1 MAKRALASKLVTL
14 AGAATIA
21 SLLFWMALY
30 LIGPAILIVNVVVLL
45 AGIPWFT
52 RHFSDGWTLA
62 ERAIIACI
70 VSAQAGLVVATLV
83 RIAPVVA
90 KHAL

>member
-1 MAKRALASKLVTL
+1 MAQRAHASKVLTL
-14 AGAATIA
+14 AGAATMA

-30 LIGPAILIVNVVVLL
+30 LIGPAILIVNVAVLL
-45 AGIPWFT
+45 VAIPWFT
-52 RHFSDGWTLA
+52 RHFADGWMLA